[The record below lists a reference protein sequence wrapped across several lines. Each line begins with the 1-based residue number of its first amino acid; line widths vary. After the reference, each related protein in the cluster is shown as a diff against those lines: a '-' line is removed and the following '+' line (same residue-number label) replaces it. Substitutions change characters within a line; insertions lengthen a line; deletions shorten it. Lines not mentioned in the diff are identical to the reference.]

1 MAATDFNFANAS
13 GRELSGVL
21 ERGEGSV
28 LAWAVFAH
36 CFTCDKTSL
45 AATRLSRALAE
56 RGIGVLRFDFTG
68 LGESEG
74 AFGKGLSGDIQ
85 DVVCA
90 AQAMADQCMAPQLL
104 VGHSFGGAAVLAAAG
119 ELDMVKAVAVIGA
132 PFDAEH
138 VLAHIGSAL
147 EDAPTGQRIPVEIA
161 GRTFELGSDFVR
173 DIRGQNQKAR
183 IADLGRALLVMHS
196 PVDEVVGIENASEII
211 LAARHPKS
219 FVSLDHANHL
229 LTDKADSDYA
239 ASVVAAWAGRYL
251 DLAPNAAEAPVEPPV
266 QGVRVEE
273 TGAGKFQVRVVTPS
287 TTFLADEPT
296 SVGGLDSGPTPYDL
310 LSAGLGT
317 CTAMT
322 CRLYAERK
330 KWPLERVV
338 VEVSHTAKAA
348 SEPDRFVRKIAFQG
362 DLDQAQYVRLLEI
375 ADRCPVHRTL
385 TESAVVETERL
396 PDDQPDTGA
405 ENCAEGHGRMMQ
417 EVCAEADQTGDE
429 R

>member
-1 MAATDFNFANAS
+1 MTHSTFDFENSS
-13 GRELSGVL
+13 GRALSGVL
-21 ERGEGSV
+21 ERGDGPV
-28 LAWAVFAH
+28 RAWAVFAH

-45 AATRLSRALAE
+45 AATRVSRALAAQ
-56 RGIGVLRFDFTG
+56 GIGVLRFDFTG

-74 AFGKGLSGDIQ
+74 EFGKGLSGDIQ

-90 AQAMADQCMAPQLL
+90 AEAMAAAGMPPQLL

-119 ELDMVKAVAVIGA
+119 ALDGVKAVAVIGT

-138 VLAHIGSAL
+138 VLTHIDPAL
-147 EDAPTGQRIPVEIA
+147 KDVPAGQRVPVEIG
-161 GRTFELGSDFVR
+161 GRAFELGADFVR
-173 DIRGQNQKAR
+173 DIQGQNQKTR
-183 IADLGRALLVMHS
+183 IENLGRALLVLHS
-196 PVDEVVGIENASEII
+196 PVDEIVSIDNASGIF

-229 LTDKADSDYA
+229 LTRKADSDYA

-251 DLAPNAAEAPVEPPV
+251 DFAAEVAEAPV

-287 TTFLADEPT
+287 TTFLADEPV
-296 SVGGLDSGPTPYDL
+296 SVGGLDSGPSPYEL
-310 LSAGLGT
+310 LSAGLGA

-322 CRLYAERK
+322 CRLYADRK

-338 VEVSHTAKAA
+338 VEVGHTAKTA
-348 SEPDRFVRKIAFQG
+348 SERDRFMRKIAFQG
-362 DLDQAQYVRLLEI
+362 GLDEAQHGRLLEI

-385 TESAVVETERL
+385 AESATIETERL
-396 PDDQPDTGA
+396 PDDQPDAGVETSP
-405 ENCAEGHGRMMQ
+405 EDHVHRMQ
-417 EVCAEADQTGDE
+417 EVCEEANGG
-429 R
+429 